1 MRVTNLDNG
10 RHVDVHIVDRGPAD
24 APRKEGV
31 IIDLSRAA
39 ADALGFVED
48 GRARVRVDVLRW
60 GTQTTSASFVSTKR
74 RRQSVVPLSA
84 FHNALTATKAAAPL
98 YLGNAHGLPQM
109 NGCLERCITVAPR
122 QSGQKWVVSLERS
135 EFTQEFQRQGEAENF
150 ARQRASSSR
159 RR

>member
-1 MRVTNLDNG
+1 MALTLACAAAENGDSARAQRAAPVSANEPTVLESREGRAAYVGQPLNGARTASGVAFNAAAMVAAHPTYPFNTQVRVTNLDNG

-60 GTQTTSASFVSTKR
+60 GTQD
-74 RRQSVVPLSA
+74 
-84 FHNALTATKAAAPL
+84 H
-98 YLGNAHGLPQM
+98 
-109 NGCLERCITVAPR
+109 
-122 QSGQKWVVSLERS
+122 
-135 EFTQEFQRQGEAENF
+135 QR
-150 ARQRASSSR
+150 
-159 RR
+159 